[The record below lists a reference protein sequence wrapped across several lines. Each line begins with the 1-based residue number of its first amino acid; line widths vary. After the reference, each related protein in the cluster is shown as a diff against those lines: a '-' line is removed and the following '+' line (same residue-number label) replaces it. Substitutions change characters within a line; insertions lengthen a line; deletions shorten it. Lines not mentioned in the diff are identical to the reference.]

1 MHNFMKKLYSYMLKS
16 YLGPLVFTFFIALF
30 ILLMQFLWKWIDEF
44 VGKGLEWHVFA
55 RLMFYASTTFVPMAL
70 PLAILL
76 SSIMVF
82 GNLGENYEL
91 VAIKAAGISLRKAMK
106 PLVILSVFISIGAFL
121 FSNYVLPVTNLKF
134 GSMLYDIRQKK
145 MTFNLSEGIF
155 YNGLENYVIRVDK
168 KDKDDKTVYGV
179 LIYNHSDHLGNTQVT
194 TAKKGIMEVTP
205 DKSTMIFTL
214 YDGYTYKE
222 ITNQSKYRL
231 TRPFEYMKFKKQTLA
246 FDLSEFQLNH
256 TDEDLFRNHYS
267 MLNIKQLN
275 YSIDSLS
282 KKYVEREKNFKI
294 NTLKKLH
301 NKEIRKMAAVDTL
314 DISKFNKVKTF
325 DDSVFQKNLALEYPV
340 LGELTLDQ
348 RMEVIEKALRF
359 ARSGKENVVYFQR
372 EHNNS
377 RQLITKHEVVWHQ
390 KFKLSIACLLFFFVG
405 APLGTIIRKG
415 GLGMPLVMSVLIFV
429 VYHVISMIGEKAAK
443 TGEWDVA
450 IGVWLSTLVILP
462 LGLFL
467 TWKATTDAPLLDAES
482 WAKFFEKLMIWK
494 KSNRPQN
501 Q

>member
-1 MHNFMKKLYSYMLKS
+1 MLRS
-16 YLGPLVFTFFIALF
+16 YLGPLIFTFFIALF

-106 PLVILSVFISIGAFL
+106 PLVILSVLISIGAFL

-134 GSMLYDIRQKK
+134 GSLLYDIRQKK

-155 YNGLENYVIRVDK
+155 YNDLDNYVIRVDK

-194 TAKKGIMEVTP
+194 TAEKGIMEVSP
-205 DKSTMIFTL
+205 DKSKMIFTL
-214 YDGYTYKE
+214 FDGYTYKE
-222 ITNQSKYRL
+222 VTNQRRYRL
-231 TRPFEYMKFKKQTLA
+231 TRPFEYMKFRKQTIT

-282 KKYVEREKNFKI
+282 KKFVEREKNFKT
-294 NTLKKLH
+294 NALRKLH
-301 NKEIRKMAAVDTL
+301 NKAIRKMVSSDTI
-314 DISKFNKVKTF
+314 DPTKFSKVELSE
-325 DDSVFQKNLALEYPV
+325 DSAFITKIELEHPV
-340 LGELTLDQ
+340 LAEFTLKQ
-348 RMEVIEKALRF
+348 RQEIIDKALRF
-359 ARSGKENVVYFQR
+359 ARSGKENIVYFDR
-372 EHNNS
+372 ERNNS

-429 VYHVISMIGEKAAK
+429 IYHVISMIGEKAAK
-443 TGEWDVA
+443 TGEWNVA

-482 WAKFFEKLMIWK
+482 WSKFFERMMFWK
-494 KSNRPQN
+494 KFKILKKRF
-501 Q
+501 

>member
-1 MHNFMKKLYSYMLKS
+1 MLRS

-44 VGKGLEWHVFA
+44 VGKGLEWYVLSK
-55 RLMFYASTTFVPMAL
+55 LMFYASTTFVPMAL

-106 PLVILSVFISIGAFL
+106 PLVILSVLISIGAFL

-155 YNGLENYVIRVDK
+155 YNGLDNYVIRADK
-168 KDKDDKTVYGV
+168 KDKDDKTIYGV
-179 LIYNHSDHLGNTQVT
+179 LIYNHSDHLGNTQVI

-205 DKSTMIFTL
+205 DQKNLVFTL
-214 YDGYTYKE
+214 YDGYSYKE
-222 ITNQSKYRL
+222 ITNQRKYRIS
-231 TRPFEYMKFKKQTLA
+231 RPFEYMKFKKQMLA
-246 FDLSEFQLNH
+246 FDLSDFQLNH

-267 MLNIKQLN
+267 MLNIRQLN

-282 KKYVEREKNFKI
+282 KKFVSRMRDYKS
-294 NTLKKLH
+294 NTIRRMHNEQLKKLVLH
-301 NKEIRKMAAVDTL
+301 DTL
-314 DISKFNKVKTF
+314 RKKEPDKVIVF
-325 DDSVFQKNLALEYPV
+325 EDSVFFKNLALEHPA
-340 LGELTLDQ
+340 LGEFSLDDRQ
-348 RMEVIEKALRF
+348 GVLEKALKYGRN
-359 ARSGKENVVYFQR
+359 AKESVIYFQR
-372 EHNNS
+372 EFKNNQ
-377 RQLITKHEVVWHQ
+377 QLITKHEVVWHQ

-405 APLGTIIRKG
+405 APLGIIIRKG

-429 VYHVISMIGEKAAK
+429 IYHIISMIGEKSAK
-443 TGEWDVA
+443 TGEWNVV
-450 IGVWLSTLVILP
+450 IGVWLSTLIILP

-467 TWKATTDAPLLDAES
+467 TWKATTDAPLLDYDS
-482 WAKFFEKLMIWK
+482 WSKFFERMMFWK
-494 KSNRPQN
+494 KWKRKKTQ
-501 Q
+501 

>member
-1 MHNFMKKLYSYMLKS
+1 MLKS
-16 YLGPLVFTFFIALF
+16 YAGPLVFTFFIALF

-106 PLVILSVFISIGAFL
+106 PLVILSIIISISAFL

-134 GSMLYDIRQKK
+134 GSLLYDIRKKK

-155 YNGLENYVIRVDK
+155 YNGLNNYVIRVDK

-179 LIYNHSDHLGNTQVT
+179 LIYNHSDHRGNTQVT
-194 TAKKGIMEVTP
+194 TAKKGVMEMSP
-205 DKSTMIFTL
+205 DKSKMVFTL

-222 ITNQSKYRL
+222 ITNKRKYRI
-231 TRPFEYMKFKKQTLA
+231 TRPFEYVKFKKQTMS
-246 FDLSEFQLNH
+246 FDLSEFQLGH

-267 MLNIKQLN
+267 MLNIRQLN
-275 YSIDSLS
+275 YSIDSIS
-282 KKYVEREKNFKI
+282 KKFLTREKNFKVNAI
-294 NTLKKLH
+294 KRTHSNNLRNMVKSDT
-301 NKEIRKMAAVDTL
+301 VDVEKYNVIVSFGDSL
-314 DISKFNKVKTF
+314 FSKNVSKP
-325 DDSVFQKNLALEYPV
+325 YPV
-340 LGELTLDQ
+340 LSEFSMNQKL
-348 RMEVIEKALRF
+348 EIVEKAMRF
-359 ARSGKENVVYFQR
+359 ARSAKENAVYFQR
-372 EHNNS
+372 EYKSNK
-377 RQLITKHEVVWHQ
+377 QLLTKHEVVWHQ

-429 VYHVISMIGEKAAK
+429 VYHIISMIGEKAAK
-443 TGEWDVA
+443 TDEMNVI

-467 TWKATTDAPLLDAES
+467 TWKATTDAPLLDSEMWS
-482 WAKFFEKLMIWK
+482 RYFENLQFWK
-494 KSNRPQN
+494 KFKNKKQLK
-501 Q
+501 

>member
-1 MHNFMKKLYSYMLKS
+1 MLRS

-44 VGKGLEWHVFA
+44 VGKGLEWNVLA
-55 RLMFYASTTFVPMAL
+55 ELMFYAATTFVPMAL

-106 PLVILSVFISIGAFL
+106 PLVILSVVISIGAFL

-134 GSMLYDIRQKK
+134 GSMLYDIRKKK

-155 YNGLENYVIRVDK
+155 YKGLDNYVIRVDK
-168 KDKDDKTVYGV
+168 KAKDDKTIYGV
-179 LIYNHSDHLGNTQVT
+179 LIYDHTDRMGNTKVIS
-194 TAKKGIMEVTP
+194 AKKGLMELSP
-205 DKSTMIFTL
+205 DKSKLIFTL
-214 YDGYTYKE
+214 FDGYSYSE
-222 ITNQSKYRL
+222 VTNQRKYRI
-231 TRPFEYMKFKKQTLA
+231 TRPFEYMKFKKQVLT
-246 FDLSEFQLNH
+246 FDLSDFQLNH

-267 MLNIKQLN
+267 MLNIRQLN
-275 YSIDSLS
+275 EAIDSLS
-282 KKYVEREKNFKI
+282 KKFIDRERNYKI
-294 NTLKKLH
+294 NTIKRLHNEKLTKLTLQDSLAEKYNKVPVFSDSLFKKNLLSDYPILQEFNLDKKL
-301 NKEIRKMAAVDTL
+301 EIV
-314 DISKFNKVKTF
+314 
-325 DDSVFQKNLALEYPV
+325 
-340 LGELTLDQ
+340 
-348 RMEVIEKALRF
+348 EKALRY
-359 ARSGKENVVYFQR
+359 ARDAKENVIFYQR
-372 EHNNS
+372 EFKSN

-429 VYHVISMIGEKAAK
+429 VYHIISMIGEKAAK
-443 TGEWDVA
+443 TGEWDVV

-462 LGLFL
+462 LGLLL

-482 WAKFFEKLMIWK
+482 WMRFFERLKFWDKTK
-494 KSNRPQN
+494 KTNIG
-501 Q
+501 